1 MDQLKFYDT
10 EHKNFFN
17 EHTKGEKLDSYNKSL
32 IYLLGLTEETRKH
45 FDKLYNERT
54 RQIELSGTTEGWQTG
69 TSLATTKLAFNLFN
83 GYSGLE
89 DRESRLYTVE
99 NIFCYKEYAPYF
111 YEGIKLRFNIQD
123 HKSKEQQQID
133 DFIKAEESKLQ
144 NWIKSDKM

>member
-10 EHKNFFN
+10 EHKNFYD

-32 IYLLGLTEETRKH
+32 IYLLGLTNETRNH
-45 FDKLYNERT
+45 FNKLYNERT
-54 RQIELSGTTEGWQTG
+54 RQIEFTGTKEGWQTG
-69 TSLATTKLAFNLFN
+69 SSLAITKLAFNLFN

-89 DRESRLYTVE
+89 DSESRLYTVE
-99 NIFCYKEYAPYF
+99 NIFCYKEFAPYF

-123 HKSKEQQQID
+123 HKSNEQQQID

-144 NWIKSDKM
+144 N